1 MNGLELRA
9 VRESIGYTH
18 DDLARH
24 LSKSKS
30 MVQKWEAGHPVPAG
44 IAVEV
49 DGLHDAY
56 ADDRDK
62 ALTAAPAEMS
72 VPRGGSRDA
81 EEACWAATGR
91 PSRWWRQ
98 IAAEVR
104 QEHGTRIIWA
114 EPAPGRVVLP
124 AHDPFELIE
133 QIERGL

>member
-9 VRESIGYTH
+9 VREAVGFTH

-62 ALTAAPAEMS
+62 ALTAAATVIS

-104 QEHGTRIIWA
+104 QEHGTRIVWA
-114 EPAPGRVVLP
+114 EPVTPRWEPAP
-124 AHDPFELIE
+124 HDPLALLDQEDH
-133 QIERGL
+133 